1 MITYLQTSEQFDT
14 PKGAVSNGYYV
25 INVTKSEISS
35 TSAYAAIQ
43 SALDEAQENATTDL
57 PYKVFVD
64 PGKYSLTQGLRIY
77 SNTYLCL
84 TGVTLTQN
92 KGSNYNMIKVGDS
105 NDTHSGYYYQNIT
118 IDGGIWNENGN
129 SNTAIKDLS
138 YTEHYS
144 DECHIEK
151 LFQFSP
157 YGDCWQ

>member
-1 MITYLQTSEQFDT
+1 MELTEDTETSEQFDT

-105 NDTHSGYYYQNIT
+105 NEHIQVIITKILPLMAVSGT
-118 IDGGIWNENGN
+118 KM
-129 SNTAIKDLS
+129 AIAIPPSRSVIHRTL
-138 YTEHYS
+138 
-144 DECHIEK
+144 
-151 LFQFSP
+151 L
-157 YGDCWQ
+157 